1 MDFDKDKKECLD
13 KLYLPDK
20 SKKGNVDEA
29 IIDLIDD
36 LNKTEDYYTT
46 SSCAGRIVLIAV
58 PKIRKKHEAEW
69 LFVSHDPITVD
80 KIQEIITNPPELK
93 LWFKQES
100 PIFHVACRTI
110 EAAQD
115 IVDKAK
121 HVGFKRAGI
130 MCSRKRII
138 VEMCGTESMETI
150 IAEKNKLLCSKE
162 YIESLIQEANIKMA
176 TSRDKM
182 NAFHKQIKN

>member
-20 SKKGNVDEA
+20 SKKGDVDDA
-29 IIDLIDD
+29 IIDLIDYI
-36 LNKTEDYYTT
+36 NKTEDYYTT

-69 LFVSHDPITVD
+69 LFVSHDPITID
-80 KIQEIITNPPELK
+80 NIKEIITNPPELK

-100 PIFHVACRTI
+100 PIFHIACRTI
-110 EAAQD
+110 ETAQD

-121 HVGFKRAGI
+121 YIGFKRAGI

-150 IAEKNKLLCSKE
+150 IAEDKTLLCSEE
-162 YIESLIQEANIKMA
+162 YIEKLIQEANTKMA

-182 NAFHKQIKN
+182 DAFHRLLAN